1 MLSPR
6 FLLFGALL
14 MKFSYEVSAMNCN
27 IGGVMYSCPTFMDD
41 KSKMFCC
48 KVNENIGGVEVCCDA
63 GDFLR
68 ENTGI
73 VIGIAVG
80 ALVILLL
87 IILCCCCF
95 CSCCC
100 LAQRRLNR
108 GTVYGP
114 VVTPYST
121 TYPPLSS
128 TYQVVG
134 PPPSQFSNPPPY
146 YPSASPSYNYAYQPP
161 ENPSYK

>member
-1 MLSPR
+1 
-6 FLLFGALL
+6 

-80 ALVILLL
+80 ALLYK
-87 IILCCCCF
+87 C
-95 CSCCC
+95 
-100 LAQRRLNR
+100 
-108 GTVYGP
+108 P